1 MNDGID
7 LSEGHSVDP
16 VAAPTCKA
24 LGVNLSV
31 SDPRFKPMCEVVA
44 KICAPEGCGS
54 LLCQTRANAVPG
66 VGTLYPEIVFIG
78 EGPGQKEDEAGEPFV
93 GAAGKFLNE
102 MLASVGLRR
111 EDVYITNIVKCRPPG
126 NRDPLPE
133 EKALCVPFLDEQ
145 LEILKPKLIVLLGRH
160 AMEYFLPGQ
169 KISIIH
175 GQPKRKNGR
184 IYLPLFHP
192 AAALYN
198 GGQRQTLLDDFQ
210 KIPAILA
217 KIDEINTQTPSS

>member
-1 MNDGID
+1 LNDALD
-7 LSEGHSVDP
+7 LSEGHSETI
-16 VAAPTCKA
+16 AAPTCKTLNGDA
-24 LGVNLSV
+24 VK
-31 SDPRFKPMCEVVA
+31 SDNYQAMCEVVA

-54 LLCQTRANAVPG
+54 PLCQSRTNAVPG
-66 VGTLYPEIVFIG
+66 VGCLNPEIVFIG
-78 EGPGQKEDEAGEPFV
+78 EGPGQKEDQAGEPFV

-102 MLASVGLRR
+102 MLSSVGLQR

-145 LEILKPKLIVLLGRH
+145 LAILQPKLIVLLGRH

-169 KISIIH
+169 KISAIH

-210 KIPAILA
+210 KIPVILE
-217 KIDEINTQTPSS
+217 KIKELEASS

>member
-1 MNDGID
+1 MNDALD
-7 LSEGHSVDP
+7 LSEGHSETI
-16 VAAPTCKA
+16 AAPTCKTLNGDA
-24 LGVNLSV
+24 VK
-31 SDPRFKPMCEVVA
+31 SDNYQAMCEVVA

-54 LLCQTRANAVPG
+54 PLCQSRTNAVPG
-66 VGTLYPEIVFIG
+66 VGCLNPEIVFIG
-78 EGPGQKEDEAGEPFV
+78 EGPGQKEDQAGEPFV

-102 MLASVGLRR
+102 MLSSVGLQR

-145 LEILKPKLIVLLGRH
+145 LAILQPKLIVLLGRH

-169 KISIIH
+169 KISAIH

-210 KIPAILA
+210 KIPVILE
-217 KIDEINTQTPSS
+217 KIKELEASS